1 VELASKEVE
10 LDTKRQGRQTS
21 KRALCAQV
29 IEAEQSKDDAMATLR
44 ESSGRSNSLKK
55 GCEGIS

>member
-21 KRALCAQV
+21 KRALRAQV
-29 IEAEQSKDDAMATLR
+29 IEAEQRKDDAMATLQ
-44 ESSGRSNSLKK
+44 ESFGRSNSLKK